1 MNLSEY
7 LQQNKEETP
16 SSFGRFIRQRRQ
28 ELGYTVR
35 GFAREL
41 GITAAYLSDIEK
53 GHRYAPKIYML
64 KMRELLQIA
73 DADPSPL
80 SITK

>member
-41 GITAAYLSDIEK
+41 GITV
-53 GHRYAPKIYML
+53 
-64 KMRELLQIA
+64 
-73 DADPSPL
+73 
-80 SITK
+80 